1 MSQTKKEGVRDAI
14 LAAAFRLFSEQG
26 YVDTSIPAIAREA
39 AISTANVYVYFR
51 SKLDILYTLYEPW
64 LTERLDKL
72 DRSLRRVKDP
82 RERFERLL
90 TVLWRELP
98 RESNGFANNV
108 MQAVSTTTGGDEYS
122 PHLRELFQS
131 RVAAWIEASLPVS
144 KAESNTL
151 AGVVLMAFDGF
162 AMNVH
167 LANGITC
174 DAATVCLLGGM
185 LADRARR

>member
-1 MSQTKKEGVRDAI
+1 M
-14 LAAAFRLFSEQG
+14 
-26 YVDTSIPAIAREA
+26 
-39 AISTANVYVYFR
+39 
-51 SKLDILYTLYEPW
+51 
-64 LTERLDKL
+64 
-72 DRSLRRVKDP
+72 
-82 RERFERLL
+82 
-90 TVLWRELP
+90 LWRELP

-131 RVAAWIEASLPVS
+131 RVAAWIDASLPVS

-174 DAATVCLLGGM
+174 DAATVRLLGGM